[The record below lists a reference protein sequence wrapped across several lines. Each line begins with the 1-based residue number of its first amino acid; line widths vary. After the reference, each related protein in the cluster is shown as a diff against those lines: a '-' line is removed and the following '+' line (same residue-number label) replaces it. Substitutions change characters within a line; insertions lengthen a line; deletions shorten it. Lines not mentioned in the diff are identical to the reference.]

1 MSIFTDLYNRG
12 KQQIGS
18 SIDILG
24 RSLGNPLPDWNISE
38 KLVGTA
44 NASSTPPGQTLGTST
59 NTQNSYNQNAY
70 IPQSN
75 VVFPGQ
81 GSSGSQGV
89 VTPTTGNQPNYDQ
102 LNQQT
107 NDFGAIIDQEY
118 NNTMGTLGD
127 QERLLQGQATSA
139 SGQIGNE
146 YAGVKTQLGAE
157 QATKEQGVQ
166 SELSTSEAQ
175 GKTSM
180 QQARDLF
187 RETQQQNIAQLS
199 GLGIS
204 SSSVAEALA
213 ERLGVE
219 TARRI
224 AGVSGSINE
233 VRTNATKEL
242 GRIKNYFSEKLTNL
256 ENEKA
261 VKLSEIQNSLMQGI
275 NQINS
280 ARNQAAT
287 AKAQQRLELFS
298 NAQNTI
304 ANLTQQYQQ
313 FQQSLQ
319 QWAAEKQA
327 SLTPIAQDPNYV
339 QKLISTA
346 NVFNE
351 QFSPTGFN
359 FAPSLS
365 VDATGQMTGKVSSY
379 KNDED
384 EELNF

>member
-1 MSIFTDLYNRG
+1 
-12 KQQIGS
+12 
-18 SIDILG
+18 
-24 RSLGNPLPDWNISE
+24 
-38 KLVGTA
+38 
-44 NASSTPPGQTLGTST
+44 
-59 NTQNSYNQNAY
+59 
-70 IPQSN
+70 
-75 VVFPGQ
+75 
-81 GSSGSQGV
+81 
-89 VTPTTGNQPNYDQ
+89 
-102 LNQQT
+102 
-107 NDFGAIIDQEY
+107 
-118 NNTMGTLGD
+118 
-127 QERLLQGQATSA
+127 
-139 SGQIGNE
+139 
-146 YAGVKTQLGAE
+146 
-157 QATKEQGVQ
+157 
-166 SELSTSEAQ
+166 
-175 GKTSM
+175 
-180 QQARDLF
+180 
-187 RETQQQNIAQLS
+187 
-199 GLGIS
+199 
-204 SSSVAEALA
+204 
-213 ERLGVE
+213 
-219 TARRI
+219 
-224 AGVSGSINE
+224 
-233 VRTNATKEL
+233 
-242 GRIKNYFSEKLTNL
+242 LTNL

-275 NQINS
+275 SQINS